1 MFRLHFTPVMSWAK
15 RNAWCDCLV
24 QYVISTFCKHN
35 AAKLILEK
43 FSIQRVWACLGG
55 AGTNFVFGTIH
66 KGRPQNF
73 WDFGPPPPPCPHFG

>member
-24 QYVISTFCKHN
+24 QCVISTFCKHN
-35 AAKLILEK
+35 AAKMILEK

-55 AGTNFVFGTIH
+55 AGTNFAFLKIQMLKIST
-66 KGRPQNF
+66 KLLFQA
-73 WDFGPPPPPCPHFG
+73 CT